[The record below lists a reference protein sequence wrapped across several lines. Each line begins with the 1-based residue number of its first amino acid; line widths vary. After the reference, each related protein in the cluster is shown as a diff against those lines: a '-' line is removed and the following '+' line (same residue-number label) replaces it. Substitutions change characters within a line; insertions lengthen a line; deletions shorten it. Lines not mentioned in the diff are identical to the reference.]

1 MDDTKLLLLA
11 DKFRRLRDRVDGLS
25 VKQEEIQLKEGQQGP
40 KGEQGDRGF
49 DGAPGKDGDDG
60 ADGTDGQDGKD
71 GVSVVNAEISFD
83 GSLVIYLSDGKE
95 IDCGYV
101 VKETG
106 DTVIQTLKQGATVGG
121 GGGITSITSTDGSV
135 VVTDVAGVVDLSVKP
150 AGTNTQ
156 VQYNNS
162 NVFGASANFTYVSG
176 TNTVSFGNIT
186 GSALGMTIQPLAPTS
201 GSAGTLTL
209 QARNAAAGNFNGGD
223 VSLVS
228 GGSTGTGVAGSISFQ
243 SGASPSDS
251 GALFVVS
258 GASPGFSGGVI
269 SGAGYSATGVGGDF
283 LFYLGGGATDDGNMY
298 FQDSGGSSFIHCKTA
313 TPAGAQQIGFFNA
326 TPVAKPAPTASGTQS
341 VVDSLVTSLNSLG
354 LIDATSITNPSV
366 ITPAGA
372 NTEIQ
377 YNNSGA
383 LGASSNFTFNSTTN
397 TVTLGATTGTA
408 TYTTRIPT
416 TAQNPIALVVAA
428 QNSIR
433 TAGTSPGGALTLR
446 SGNGRPTGAGGGGA
460 LAITSGNAGT
470 TGVGGAINIT
480 SGNGGTTSGN
490 GGAIT
495 ILGGSA
501 TSGTG
506 GNVTVQAGS
515 AAAVFLTGGNNPNG
529 SGGNITG
536 RAGQGA
542 GAGVANGGNFDFS
555 GGDATGA
562 LGGDGG
568 VLFFRGGGGSGS
580 GAGGNGGDNQ
590 FANGTAGTAANS
602 DGNVLLYLTGSAGA
616 PGSILLNSS
625 FGTPAIEVTKNAG
638 TSATE
643 IGFFNAVPVGKPTA
657 VPVTAAGIHAA
668 LVSLGLIS

>member
-201 GSAGTLTL
+201 GSANTLTL
-209 QARNAAAGNFNGGD
+209 RARNAAAGNFNGGD

-228 GGSTGTGVAGSISFQ
+228 GDSTGTGSAGSISFQ

-258 GASPGFSGGVI
+258 GASPGFSGGI
-269 SGAGYSATGVGGDF
+269 NSGAGYAATGVGGDF

-446 SGNGRPTGAGGGGA
+446 SGNGRTTGAGGGGA

-506 GNVTVQAGS
+506 GNVTVQAGP

-529 SGGNITG
+529 NGGNITG

-568 VLFFRGGGGSGS
+568 ALFFRGGSGS

-625 FGTPAIEVTKNAG
+625 FSTPAIEVTKNAG